1 MKQKI
6 KFITLGCSKNLVDTE
21 HLMAQFVNPNIKI
34 TFDEKDPDFDTIVI
48 NTCGFINDA
57 KEESINSI
65 LQHIKAKEEGLIDK
79 VFVMGCLSERY
90 KDMLESEIPEVDQ
103 YFGVTDLQEI
113 TEVMNQD
120 YRKEL
125 VGERVQTTPKHYAY
139 LKIAEGCDRTC
150 AFCAIPNIRGK
161 HQSIPISQ
169 LLDEAKILVQNG
181 VKELILISQE
191 LSYYGL
197 DLSGK
202 RELTKLI
209 QSLSTIKD
217 LHWIRL
223 HYLYPTQISDELLN
237 EIKTNPKVCKYIDIP
252 VQHISD
258 SILKRMKRSHDKQH
272 TINLLERIRT
282 QLPEANIRTT
292 LIAGFPGETNADF
305 EELKDFVKEFRF
317 DRLGVFTY
325 SHEEDTPAFI
335 HTDDVQEEIKQNRME
350 EIMELQQEI
359 SIASNQAKI
368 GSVLNVLV
376 DRKEGENF
384 IGRTEF
390 DSPEVD
396 NEVII
401 STEEELIV
409 GEFYQVKI
417 VKADYFDLF
426 GIVL

>member
-34 TFDEKDPDFDTIVI
+34 TFDEKDTDFDTIVI

-65 LQHIKAKEEGLIDK
+65 LQHVKAKEEGLIDR

-90 KDMLESEIPEVDQ
+90 KKMLENEIPEVDQ
-103 YFGVTDLQEI
+103 YFGVTDLQQI
-113 TEVMNQD
+113 TKVLNQD

-125 VGERVQTTPKHYAY
+125 IGERVQTTPQHFAY

-161 HQSIPISQ
+161 HTSVPIQQ
-169 LLDEAKILVQNG
+169 LVEEAQILVKKG

-197 DLSGK
+197 DITGK
-202 RELTKLI
+202 RELTSLI
-209 QSLSTIKD
+209 QKLSTIEG

-223 HYLYPTQISDELLN
+223 HYLYPTQISDELLM

-252 VQHISD
+252 VQHISN
-258 SILKRMKRSHDKQH
+258 SILKKMRRSHDKQH
-272 TINLLERIRT
+272 TIKLLKRIRT
-282 QLPEANIRTT
+282 QLPEAIIRTT
-292 LIAGFPGETNADF
+292 LIAGFPGETVQDF
-305 EELKDFVKEFRF
+305 EELKDFVQQFKF

-325 SHEEDTPAFI
+325 SHEEDTPAFVYP
-335 HTDDVQEEIKQNRME
+335 DDVSEEIKQERME
-350 EIMELQQEI
+350 EIMQIQQNI
-359 SIASNQAKI
+359 SFASNQRKV
-368 GSVLNVLV
+368 GTTLKVLI
-376 DRKEGENF
+376 DRKEEEKY

-401 STEEELIV
+401 SSEEELEI
-409 GEFYQVKI
+409 GAFYQVKI
-417 VKADYFDLF
+417 TKADDFDLY
-426 GIVL
+426 GELQ

>member
-1 MKQKI
+1 MQQKI

-21 HLMAQFVNPNIKI
+21 HLMAQFVNPNIQI
-34 TFDEKDPDFDTIVI
+34 TFDEKDTDFDTIII

-65 LQHIKAKEEGLIDK
+65 LQHVKAKEEGLIDR

-90 KDMLESEIPEVDQ
+90 KEMLENEIPEVDQ

-113 TEVMNQD
+113 TKVMNQD

-125 VGERVQTTPKHYAY
+125 IGERVQTTPQHFAY

-161 HQSIPISQ
+161 HTSISIEQLVEEAQ
-169 LLDEAKILVQNG
+169 LLVKKG

-191 LSYYGL
+191 LSYYGI
-197 DLSGK
+197 DITGK
-202 RELTKLI
+202 RELTSLI
-209 QSLSTIKD
+209 QKLSTIED

-223 HYLYPTQISDELLN
+223 HYLYPTQISDELLL

-252 VQHISD
+252 VQHISN
-258 SILKRMKRSHDKQH
+258 SILKKMRRSHDKQH
-272 TINLLERIRT
+272 TIKLLERIRT
-282 QLPEANIRTT
+282 QLPEAIIRTT
-292 LIAGFPGETNADF
+292 LITGFPGETEQDF
-305 EELKDFVKEFRF
+305 EELKDFVQQFKF

-335 HTDDVQEEIKQNRME
+335 YPDDVSEEIKQERME
-350 EIMELQQEI
+350 EIMQIQQNI
-359 SIASNQAKI
+359 SLASNQRKV
-368 GSVLNVLV
+368 GTTLKVLI
-376 DRKEGENF
+376 DRKDGDNY

-401 STEEELIV
+401 SHEEELEI
-409 GEFYQVKI
+409 GAFYQVKI
-417 VKADYFDLF
+417 TKADDFDLY
-426 GIVL
+426 GKLQ